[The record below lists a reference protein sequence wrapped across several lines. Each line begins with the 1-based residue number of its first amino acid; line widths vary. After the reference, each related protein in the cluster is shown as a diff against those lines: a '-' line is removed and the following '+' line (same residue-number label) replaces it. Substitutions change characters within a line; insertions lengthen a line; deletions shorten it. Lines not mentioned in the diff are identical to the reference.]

1 LEGKEV
7 FVVICG
13 SGRGEGVLPVVEH
26 VTSVVG
32 SEGAGLGPE
41 VQEDGIGFPA
51 AQGSDGRLVHP
62 RDEESGGPPGAEAV
76 GGDAVGRNV
85 REMLDRG
92 GSGAEFGGD
101 GAGGDV
107 VGNARS
113 VEVSVQG
120 ALGWYVVLAE
130 VKDTALG
137 GSDGAESVI
146 AGAAVAKGLA
156 ACGILLVGVG
166 ETDISPTL
174 HVMRRALGGG
184 SPLDGGIAEGGVS
197 KAERFATAAVGGGG
211 EGVLARSAKE
221 VEPDGGEVGDGFGP

>member
-1 LEGKEV
+1 M
-7 FVVICG
+7 
-13 SGRGEGVLPVVEH
+13 P
-26 VTSVVG
+26 
-32 SEGAGLGPE
+32 
-41 VQEDGIGFPA
+41 
-51 AQGSDGRLVHP
+51 
-62 RDEESGGPPGAEAV
+62 PPGAEAV

-113 VEVSVQG
+113 VEVAGQG

-156 ACGILLVGVG
+156 SCGILLVGVG

-221 VEPDGGEVGDGFGP
+221 VEPDGGEVSDGFGPWPVGVSPEEGGEGPEDGDVDRPDPGGSWVVIGPSLVEGSEPEDVPWPVQPWILEAQSGELLPDGT